1 MNKKRKCDQSTLY
14 ECRKVSQWKPLK
26 LTEKLKGGLKSMEI
40 RKKSGG
46 GKDKC
51 I

>member
-1 MNKKRKCDQSTLY
+1 
-14 ECRKVSQWKPLK
+14 